1 MEYSEEELEAE
12 RCIDDDYNVIN
23 HYYGAKRMYP
33 NMPFYLQ
40 DENGETYEFKWDLIY
55 Q

>member
-23 HYYGAKRMYP
+23 HYYVLRECIP
-33 NMPFYLQ
+33 ICHSI
-40 DENGETYEFKWDLIY
+40 FKMKMVKLMNLSGI
-55 Q
+55 